1 MAEFTMN
8 DYVLSPRRFGWPA
21 VLAVGLHAA
30 ILIGPA
36 LDLRSS
42 RTLPEEQPTVQVDL
56 VESPGPLE
64 PHAQAPATAKADP
77 VAKQPVSVPPQPVSP
92 PEPVATVAEAPQQPA
107 PVAQATPAEPAP
119 AVDAEPVA
127 APAFLSVSAASAPI
141 HRPLRV
147 AMGGPARTLRDTT
160 AESGAIRSKARL
172 GDNPR
177 PEYPRSARESGW
189 EGTVMLRVEVL
200 ENGTSGAVLVHKTCG
215 HAVLDDAALSAVQ
228 KWKFAP
234 AMDGAFP
241 VRSIVYLPVQ
251 FDLRA
256 AR

>member
-1 MAEFTMN
+1 
-8 DYVLSPRRFGWPA
+8 

-42 RTLPEEQPTVQVDL
+42 RTLPDEQPMVQVDL
-56 VESPGPLE
+56 VESPGPPE
-64 PHAQAPATAKADP
+64 PHAQAPATAKAEP
-77 VAKQPVSVPPQPVSP
+77 VTQRPVPVVPQPVTP
-92 PEPVATVAEAPQQPA
+92 PEPLPIVAEAPPQPA
-107 PVAQATPAEPAP
+107 PVELPAKVETGPAP

-127 APAFLSVSAASAPI
+127 VPASLSVSAASVPL

-160 AESGAIRSKARL
+160 AESGSTRSKARL

-189 EGTVMLRVEVL
+189 EGTVMLRVDVL
-200 ENGTSGAVLVHKTCG
+200 ESGMAGAVLVHKTCG

-241 VRSIVYLPVQ
+241 VRSVVYLPVQ